1 MTVAANTT
9 ISGRLSQI
17 EFSDGKRDHNERG
30 RRVMTAWYITR
41 KDLLLLVKD
50 KRAVVLLLV
59 LPLLFISIVGMS
71 TGQFLTR
78 DENNQRFKIAVV
90 DQDGSGLSR
99 QLIDVLEQHRELLV
113 ATLPTI
119 DEARQSLRRGE
130 ASLLLLIGTQ
140 FDERADELRISDVLN
155 SDSGPLADGPAAL
168 DLTLES
174 RPASIGLGRLL
185 EGVIFSQAVKV
196 VAPVA
201 ARKNAVARTW
211 LRDRSNDATDP
222 QVEETESKASRTEN
236 KPRTGAAYLW
246 IVPGFTVMFAF
257 FLISVMARSF
267 IAERDNGTLKRLLLA
282 PIGTASVLIGK
293 TVPFFLTSVVQCSL
307 LFVCGRLLFGMS
319 WGPNPIYLVPVILC
333 TSLAATSLG
342 LLLATMVHTDQQVSS
357 YGTTLILV
365 LSSVSGCFFPRE
377 MFPPL
382 LKRLSLFTPHG
393 WALRAF
399 DGVLTQ
405 TSVDVMLVTNCCAM
419 LVLFAVIFFGLGW
432 WRFRAAN

>member
-1 MTVAANTT
+1 MTV
-9 ISGRLSQI
+9 
-17 EFSDGKRDHNERG
+17 
-30 RRVMTAWYITR
+30 WYITR

-90 DQDGSGLSR
+90 DLDDTELSR
-99 QLIDVLEQHRELLV
+99 RLLDVLKKHRELLV
-113 ATLPTI
+113 TRLPTT
-119 DEARQSLRRGE
+119 DEARQALQRGE
-130 ASLLLLIGTQ
+130 TSLVLTVGAQ
-140 FDERADELRISDVLN
+140 FEERADELRISDVLN
-155 SDSGPLADGPAAL
+155 LDSGPLADGPAAL

-185 EGVIFSQAVKV
+185 EGVIFSQVIKV

-211 LRDRSNDATDP
+211 LRDRSNDEADPTANPVGSDATRPDN
-222 QVEETESKASRTEN
+222 R
-236 KPRTGAAYLW
+236 PRTGAAYLW

-293 TVPFFLTSVVQCSL
+293 TAPFFLTSVTQCLL
-307 LFVCGRLLFGMS
+307 LFLCGRLLFGMS
-319 WGPNPIYLVPVILC
+319 WGPDPIYLVPVIVC

-342 LLLATMVHTDQQVSS
+342 LLLATIVHTDQQVSS

-382 LKRLSLFTPHG
+382 MKRISLFTPHG

-405 TSVDVMLVTNCCAM
+405 ATVDISLVTNCCAM
-419 LVLFAVIFFGLGW
+419 LVLFAAIFFSLGW

>member
-1 MTVAANTT
+1 
-9 ISGRLSQI
+9 
-17 EFSDGKRDHNERG
+17 
-30 RRVMTAWYITR
+30 MTAWYITR

-78 DENNQRFKIAVV
+78 DENNQRFKVAVV
-90 DQDGSGLSR
+90 DLDESELSR
-99 QLIDVLEQHRELLV
+99 QLIDVLEKHRELLV
-113 ATLPTI
+113 TKLPTI
-119 DEARQSLRRGE
+119 DEARQSLKRGE
-130 ASLLLLIGTQ
+130 ASLFLTVGVQ
-140 FDERADELRISDVLN
+140 FEERADELRISDVLN
-155 SDSGPLADGPAAL
+155 SDSGPLAEGPASL

-185 EGVIFSQAVKV
+185 EGIIFSQAVKV

-201 ARKNAVARTW
+201 ARKNPVARTW
-211 LRDRSNDATDP
+211 LRDHSNDELEPTPTDAMRP
-222 QVEETESKASRTEN
+222 DN
-236 KPRTGAAYLW
+236 KPRARAAYLW

-293 TVPFFLTSVVQCSL
+293 TAPFLLTSVVQCSL
-307 LFVCGRLLFGMS
+307 LFLCGRLLFGMS
-319 WGPNPIYLVPVILC
+319 WGPEPIYLVPVILC

-342 LLLATMVHTDQQVSS
+342 LLLATVVHTDQQVSS

-382 LKRLSLFTPHG
+382 MKRISLFTPHG

-399 DGVLTQ
+399 DDVLTQ
-405 TSVDVMLVTNCCAM
+405 TSVDAAQVMTCCAM
-419 LVLFAVIFFGLGW
+419 LALFATIFFALGW
-432 WRFRAAN
+432 WRFRAAH

>member
-1 MTVAANTT
+1 MA
-9 ISGRLSQI
+9 
-17 EFSDGKRDHNERG
+17 
-30 RRVMTAWYITR
+30 AWYITR

-78 DENNQRFKIAVV
+78 DENNQRFKIAIV
-90 DQDGSGLSR
+90 DLDDTELSR
-99 QLIDVLEQHRELLV
+99 RLVEVLEKHRELLV
-113 ATLPTI
+113 TKLPSV
-119 DEARQSLRRGE
+119 DEARQSLKRGE
-130 ASLLLLIGTQ
+130 ASLLLTIGSQ
-140 FDERADELRISDVLN
+140 FEERADELRISDVLN
-155 SDSGPLADGPAAL
+155 SDSGPLAEGPASL

-185 EGVIFSQAVKV
+185 EGIIFSQAVKV

-201 ARKNAVARTW
+201 ARKNPVARTW
-211 LRDRSNDATDP
+211 LRDRSNGETEPAASPAGTDATRPD
-222 QVEETESKASRTEN
+222 N

-293 TVPFFLTSVVQCSL
+293 TVPFLLTSVVQCSL
-307 LFVCGRLLFGMS
+307 LFLCGRLLFGMS
-319 WGPNPIYLVPVILC
+319 WGPEPIYLVPVILC

-342 LLLATMVHTDQQVSS
+342 LLLATVVRTDQQVSS

-382 LKRLSLFTPHG
+382 MKRISLFTPHG

-399 DGVLTQ
+399 DDVLTQ
-405 TSVDVMLVTNCCAM
+405 TSVDVAQVTTCCAM
-419 LVLFAVIFFGLGW
+419 LILFAIIFFTLGW
-432 WRFRAAN
+432 WRFRAAH

>member
-1 MTVAANTT
+1 
-9 ISGRLSQI
+9 
-17 EFSDGKRDHNERG
+17 
-30 RRVMTAWYITR
+30 MTAWYITR

-90 DQDGSGLSR
+90 DQDGSELSR
-99 QLIDVLEQHRELLV
+99 RLLEVLEQHRELQMVRLSS
-113 ATLPTI
+113 L
-119 DEARQSLRRGE
+119 DEARQALRRGE
-130 ASLLLLIGTQ
+130 ASLLLTIGSQ
-140 FDERADELRISDVLN
+140 FEERADELRISDVLN
-155 SDSGPLADGPAAL
+155 SDSGPLAEGPAAL
-168 DLTLES
+168 DLLLES

-185 EGVIFSQAVKV
+185 EGVIFSQVIKV

-211 LRDRSNDATDP
+211 LRDRSKDESDP
-222 QVEETESKASRTEN
+222 TSEAAESKASPPESQ
-236 KPRTGAAYLW
+236 PRTSAAYLW

-293 TVPFFLTSVVQCSL
+293 TVPFLLTSVVQCSL
-307 LFVCGRLLFGMS
+307 LFLCGRVLFGMS
-319 WGPNPIYLVPVILC
+319 WGPDPIYLVPVILC

-342 LLLATMVHTDQQVSS
+342 LLLATLVYTDQQVSS

-382 LKRLSLFTPHG
+382 LKRISLFTPHG

-405 TSVDVMLVTNCCAM
+405 TTVDAVLVTKCCAM
-419 LVLFAVIFFGLGW
+419 LVLFAAIFFALGW

>member
-1 MTVAANTT
+1 
-9 ISGRLSQI
+9 
-17 EFSDGKRDHNERG
+17 
-30 RRVMTAWYITR
+30 MTAWYITH

-90 DQDGSGLSR
+90 DQDGSELSR
-99 QLIDVLEQHRELLV
+99 RLLNVLKQHRELLV
-113 ATLPTI
+113 TELPTI
-119 DEARQSLRRGE
+119 DEARQTLKRGE
-130 ASLLLLIGTQ
+130 ASLLLSVGPQ
-140 FDERADELRISDVLN
+140 FEERADELRISDVLN
-155 SDSGPLADGPAAL
+155 SDSGPLADGPASL
-168 DLTLES
+168 DLLLES
-174 RPASIGLGRLL
+174 RPVSIGLGRLL
-185 EGVIFSQAVKV
+185 EGVIFSQVIKV

-211 LRDRSNDATDP
+211 LRDRPNDESDP
-222 QVEETESKASRTEN
+222 IADAAKSKASSPES
-236 KPRTGAAYLW
+236 KPRTSAAYLW

-257 FLISVMARSF
+257 FMISVMARSF

-293 TVPFFLTSVVQCSL
+293 TVPFLLTSVVQCSL
-307 LFVCGRLLFGMS
+307 LFLCGRLLFGMS

-382 LKRLSLFTPHG
+382 MKRLSLFTPHG

-405 TSVDVMLVTNCCAM
+405 ATVDVAQVTTCCAM
-419 LVLFAVIFFGLGW
+419 LALFATLFFTLGW